1 MIRTK
6 YELKRRHEN
15 VSVEMDA
22 EFVENIT
29 HKYYNFR
36 DIYDFFSR
44 YKFNEFVNDF
54 RNEYN
59 CHVKCSS
66 AYFLYIV
73 NKSKGI
79 FFDKFLTSTLNI
91 CNRNDVDFFALPA
104 FINNGGNPSQE
115 ASRILQ
121 QKELYTE
128 VRVSISMEVIF
139 FLSYRLG
146 ELSTYERAERH
157 MGRTLTEYEIEQL
170 EDLED
175 NIDCYS
181 DEDDSVK
188 SPFVTDK
195 CCICLNEKPE
205 IVLVPCLHKSVCLQ
219 CEEEGKLRKCPTCR
233 RKITKKIKI

>member
-6 YELKRRHEN
+6 YELKRRNEN

-29 HKYYNFR
+29 HKYYNLD

-44 YKFNEFVNDF
+44 YKFNEFVDDF

-59 CHVKCSS
+59 CHVNCNSK
-66 AYFLYIV
+66 YFLTIV

-79 FFDKFLTSTLNI
+79 FFAKFLSSTFDI
-91 CNRNDVDFFALPA
+91 CNRNEVSFLALPS
-104 FINNGGNPSQE
+104 FDDRGNPSQE
-115 ASRILQ
+115 VSRILQ

-146 ELSTYERAERH
+146 ELSSYERAEQH

-219 CEEEGKLRKCPTCR
+219 CEEKGKLRKCPTCR